1 MEAESLNNKCKRWN
15 ELYSGASFSNM
26 ENEPERNNGD
36 HRWRKMGVVTGCG
49 VNLER
54 EDGLFFF

>member
-1 MEAESLNNKCKRWN
+1 
-15 ELYSGASFSNM
+15 M

-36 HRWRKMGVVTGCG
+36 HRWRKMGMVTGCG

-54 EDGLFFF
+54 EDGLFFFNLLFYTYLKINCRIG